1 MGEWAKRRNGEG
13 EIPDSPIRPFPV
25 SVFKV
30 PRFIPHPRRLTQQCV
45 IGTAVPSRLIFA
57 VLLLWAGVVRAQ
69 TSNGPPSDALLQ
81 RLLTAIRQLPII
93 DNHAHPAFPG
103 DAEMDALTFAP
114 EGLSTMAP
122 FLWPLRLRPT
132 NLEYVPALQAFY
144 GYPYTDLTPEHLQE
158 LKILKRKQR
167 STSALSYFN
176 SVLDKVGISVSLAN
190 RVGLARAPLDRSRFK
205 WVPFIDAYLFP
216 LDNTVYKKQN
226 SDYAL
231 FFASEEKLLKRYLEQ
246 VETTRPRAFD
256 AYLRFLHESL
266 GRLKADGAVAVKF
279 EAAYLRALRFDDPSS
294 RQARR
299 IYERYRSTTEVPIEE
314 YRDLQDYL
322 FRYLLREV
330 TKLGLPV
337 HIHTGLG
344 IGNTFRL
351 NDAHPLQLE
360 NLLSDAQYRQT
371 TFVLLHGGYPF
382 TQETILLAAKPN
394 VYVDA
399 SALSL
404 VLYPH
409 DLAKIL
415 KDWLTFYPEK
425 ILFGTD
431 AMVVDEVIGAEETY
445 WLAAETIRL
454 SLALALS
461 EMVQEG
467 RCDEAEALRLARLV
481 LHDNAAKLYGLP

>member
-1 MGEWAKRRNGEG
+1 MSRR
-13 EIPDSPIRPFPV
+13 I
-25 SVFKV
+25 
-30 PRFIPHPRRLTQQCV
+30 
-45 IGTAVPSRLIFA
+45 IFA
-57 VLLLWAGVVRAQ
+57 GLLLCAGVVQAQ
-69 TSNGPPSDALLQ
+69 IPSEPPSDALFQ
-81 RLLTAIRQLPII
+81 QLLTAIRQIKII
-93 DNHAHPAFPG
+93 DNHAHPAFHG
-103 DAEMDALTFAP
+103 DAEMDGLTFDPA
-114 EGLSTMAP
+114 GLSAVEP
-122 FLWPLRLRPT
+122 FPFPIRLRPT
-132 NLEYVPALQAFY
+132 NLEYIPALRELY
-144 GYPYTDLTPEHLQE
+144 GYSHTDLAPEHLQE
-158 LKILKRKQR
+158 LKALKRKQR

-190 RVGLARAPLDRSRFK
+190 RVGMSRAPLDRNRFK

-226 SDYAL
+226 PDYAL
-231 FFASEEKLLKRYLEQ
+231 FFASEEKLLKRYFEQ
-246 VETTRPRAFD
+246 VETTRPRAFE
-256 AYLRFLHESL
+256 AYLRFLHESV

-279 EAAYLRALRFDDPSS
+279 EAAYLRSLRFDDPSG

-299 IYERYRSTTEVPIEE
+299 IYERYRSTTEVPVEE

-330 TKLGLPV
+330 TKQGLPV
-337 HIHTGLG
+337 HVHTGFG
-344 IGNTFRL
+344 IGNVFRL
-351 NDAHPLQLE
+351 SDAHPLQLE
-360 NLLSDAQYRQT
+360 NILSDAEYRQT

-382 TQETILLAAKPN
+382 TQETLLLTAKPN

-431 AMVVDEVIGAEETY
+431 AMVVDDVIGAEETY
-445 WLAAETIRL
+445 WLATETVRQA
-454 SLALALS
+454 LALALS
-461 EMVQEG
+461 EMVQDG
-467 RCDEAEALRLARLV
+467 RCDEAEALRMARLV

>member
-1 MGEWAKRRNGEG
+1 MGT
-13 EIPDSPIRPFPV
+13 F
-25 SVFKV
+25 V
-30 PRFIPHPRRLTQQCV
+30 PH
-45 IGTAVPSRLIFA
+45 RLILA
-57 VLLLWAGVVRAQ
+57 LLLFCGGVAHAQ
-69 TSNGPPSDALLQ
+69 APTPLPSDSLTQ
-81 RLLTAIRQLPII
+81 RLLTAIRQISII

-114 EGLSTMAP
+114 EGLSTMEP
-122 FLWPLRLRPT
+122 FLWPLRLRRA
-132 NLEYVPALQAFY
+132 NLEYVPALQALY
-144 GYPYTDLTPEHLQE
+144 GYPYTDLAPEHLQE
-158 LKILKRKQR
+158 LKTLKRKQR

-190 RVGLARAPLDRSRFK
+190 RVGMSRAPLDRNRFK

-226 SDYAL
+226 SDSAL
-231 FFASEEKLLKRYLEQ
+231 FFASEEKLLRRYFEQ
-246 VETTRPRAFD
+246 VETARPRAFE

-279 EAAYLRALRFDDPSS
+279 EAAYLRSLRFDDPSG

-299 IYERYRSTTEVPIEE
+299 IYERYRSTTEVPVEE

-337 HIHTGLG
+337 QVHTGFG
-344 IGNTFRL
+344 IGNAFRL
-351 NDAHPLQLE
+351 GDAHPLQLE
-360 NLLSDAQYRQT
+360 NILSDAEYRQT

-382 TQETILLAAKPN
+382 TQETLLLAAKPN

-445 WLAAETIRL
+445 WLATETIRQA
-454 SLALALS
+454 LALALS

-467 RCDEAEALRLARLV
+467 RCDEAEALRMARLI